1 MAIMDRLSRLIRANV
16 NDLIDRAEDPEKMLE
31 QILRDMQS
39 NITQARAQVALM
51 IAQEKELE
59 ADLDETTRLSDQ
71 WGEKAKRAV
80 DAGKDD
86 LAREALR
93 RKRDNDENSKVY
105 QQQLTVQEQTVTK
118 LKDQLRQLEAKYQS
132 TLSQKDSLIARQ
144 RRARAQTKVAETLS
158 TFSPLDPSADLDRM
172 ERQIRSN
179 EAKAAAMVEMGD
191 NSYDA
196 QFREL
201 DYDADIESELE
212 KLKGGASAPTA
223 ALAEGDTSSADT
235 NAGGSEEPATA
246 TQSQSQTSSQSS

>member
-1 MAIMDRLSRLIRANV
+1 LLRANV

-31 QILRDMQS
+31 QILRDMQT
-39 NITQARAQVALM
+39 NITQARAQVASM

-59 ADLDETTRLSDQ
+59 ADLDETTRMSDQ

-93 RKRDNDENSKVY
+93 RKRDNDENANVY
-105 QQQLTVQEQTVTK
+105 QQQLTVQEQTVNK

-132 TLSQKDSLIARQ
+132 TLSQKDTLIARQ

-158 TFSPLDPSADLDRM
+158 TFSPMDPTADLERM
-172 ERQIRSN
+172 ERQIRTN

-191 NSYDA
+191 TSYDS

-201 DYDADIESELE
+201 DYDADIEAELE
-212 KLKGGASAPTA
+212 RLKAGGEAPTA
-223 ALAEGDTSSADT
+223 ALEQGDTSSAASASSDET
-235 NAGGSEEPATA
+235 EEAETA
-246 TQSQSQTSSQSS
+246 SASSSSSSPSSQSQSQGS